1 MQKKDFWKG
10 FGAALVLM
18 AVVYF
23 GGQFLAQMNIA
34 LPFGMS
40 TMAKIRQIE
49 KTLDTYYVE
58 DYDKELAE
66 ELMYTGLA
74 AGVGDPYT
82 YYLSAD
88 SLAEQMEK
96 NSGHFVGIG
105 VEIYAGDDGYIVV
118 SSVTPGGP
126 AEAAGILAE
135 DKITEV
141 DGESITGK
149 TAADVSALVKGE
161 AGTDVTLT
169 IFRES
174 TGEVL
179 EKTVTRQDIQVK
191 TVSWRMMDDN
201 IGYIAITNFRE
212 NTYSQFKEALDMLE
226 AEGMEKLV
234 LDLRNNT
241 GGLVKSA
248 HEIGEEL
255 LPEGIMVYTMDKD
268 GNREDTLCDDVYND
282 VPLVVLVNGNSA
294 SAAEILAGAI
304 QDTGRGQL
312 IGTTTF
318 GKGLVQR
325 LFTLPDGSGLNVTIQ
340 KYYTPNGTSIHGV
353 GITPDYEVELPEE
366 YAQQTNIPA
375 EADTQLQKAVEVL
388 SEKTYNIVKKQIFSE
403 KRLFNRLCFR
413 YTDKKSMSR

>member
-10 FGAALVLM
+10 FGAAFVLL
-18 AVVYF
+18 AVIYF

-40 TMAKIRQIE
+40 NTVKIRQIE
-49 KTLDTYYVE
+49 EMLDTYYVE

-66 ELMYTGLA
+66 ELMYTGLV

-88 SLAEQMEK
+88 SLAEQVEK

-141 DGESITGK
+141 DGESIIGK

-161 AGTDVTLT
+161 EGTDVTLT

-179 EKTVTRQDIQVK
+179 EKTVTRQDIQVQ

-201 IGYIAITNFRE
+201 IGYISITNFRE
-212 NTYSQFKEALDMLE
+212 NTYNQFKEALDTLE

-255 LPEGIMVYTMDKD
+255 LPEGIMVYTMDKE

-282 VPLVVLVNGNSA
+282 VPMVVLVNGNSA

-304 QDTGRGQL
+304 QDTGRGEL

-388 SEKTYNIVKKQIFSE
+388 SEKNI
-403 KRLFNRLCFR
+403 
-413 YTDKKSMSR
+413 

>member
-10 FGAALVLM
+10 FGAAFVLL
-18 AVVYF
+18 AVIYF
-23 GGQFLAQMNIA
+23 RGQFLAQMNIA

-40 TMAKIRQIE
+40 NTAKICQIE
-49 KTLDTYYVE
+49 EMLDTYYVE

-66 ELMYTGLA
+66 ELMYTGLV

-88 SLAEQMEK
+88 SLAEQVEK

-126 AEAAGILAE
+126 AEAAGILVE

-161 AGTDVTLT
+161 EGTDVTLT

-179 EKTVTRQDIQVK
+179 EKTVTRQDIQVQ
-191 TVSWRMMDDN
+191 TVSWHMMDDN
-201 IGYIAITNFRE
+201 IGYISITNFRE
-212 NTYSQFKEALDMLE
+212 NTHNQFKEALDTLE

-255 LPEGIMVYTMDKD
+255 LPEGIMVYTMDKE

-282 VPLVVLVNGNSA
+282 VPMVVLVNGNSA

-304 QDTGRGQL
+304 QDTGRGEL

-388 SEKTYNIVKKQIFSE
+388 SEKNI
-403 KRLFNRLCFR
+403 
-413 YTDKKSMSR
+413 

>member
-10 FGAALVLM
+10 FGAAFVLL
-18 AVVYF
+18 AVIYF

-40 TMAKIRQIE
+40 NTVKIRQIE
-49 KTLDTYYVE
+49 EMLDTYYVE

-66 ELMYTGLA
+66 ELMYTGLV

-88 SLAEQMEK
+88 SLAEQVEK

-161 AGTDVTLT
+161 EGTDVTLT

-179 EKTVTRQDIQVK
+179 EKTVTRQDIQVQ

-201 IGYIAITNFRE
+201 IGYISITNFRE
-212 NTYSQFKEALDMLE
+212 NTYNQFKEALDTLE

-255 LPEGIMVYTMDKD
+255 LPEGIMVYTMDKE

-282 VPLVVLVNGNSA
+282 VPMVVLVNGNSA

-304 QDTGRGQL
+304 QDTGRGEL

-388 SEKTYNIVKKQIFSE
+388 SEKNI
-403 KRLFNRLCFR
+403 
-413 YTDKKSMSR
+413 

>member
-10 FGAALVLM
+10 FGAAFVLL
-18 AVVYF
+18 AVIYF

-40 TMAKIRQIE
+40 NTVKIRQIE
-49 KTLDTYYVE
+49 EMLDTYYVE

-66 ELMYTGLA
+66 ELMYTGLV

-88 SLAEQMEK
+88 SLAEQVEK

-161 AGTDVTLT
+161 EGTDVTLT

-179 EKTVTRQDIQVK
+179 EKTVTRHDIQVQ

-201 IGYIAITNFRE
+201 IGYISITNFRE
-212 NTYSQFKEALDMLE
+212 NTHNQFKEALDTLE

-255 LPEGIMVYTMDKD
+255 LPEGIMVYTMDKE

-282 VPLVVLVNGNSA
+282 VPMVVLVNGNSA

-304 QDTGRGQL
+304 QDTGRGEL

-388 SEKTYNIVKKQIFSE
+388 SEKNI
-403 KRLFNRLCFR
+403 
-413 YTDKKSMSR
+413 

>member
-10 FGAALVLM
+10 FGAALVMM

-366 YAQQTNIPA
+366 YAQQINIPA

-388 SEKTYNIVKKQIFSE
+388 SEKNI
-403 KRLFNRLCFR
+403 
-413 YTDKKSMSR
+413 

>member
-1 MQKKDFWKG
+1 MTLQKKDFWKG

-105 VEIYAGDDGYIVV
+105 VEIYADDDGYIVV

-388 SEKTYNIVKKQIFSE
+388 SEKNI
-403 KRLFNRLCFR
+403 
-413 YTDKKSMSR
+413 

>member
-10 FGAALVLM
+10 FGAAFVLL
-18 AVVYF
+18 AVIYF

-40 TMAKIRQIE
+40 NTAKIRQIE
-49 KTLDTYYVE
+49 EMLDTYYVE

-66 ELMYTGLA
+66 ELMYTGLV

-88 SLAEQMEK
+88 SLAEQVEK

-149 TAADVSALVKGE
+149 TAADVFALVKGE
-161 AGTDVTLT
+161 EGTDVTLT

-179 EKTVTRQDIQVK
+179 EKTVTRQDIQVQ

-201 IGYIAITNFRE
+201 IGYISITNFRE
-212 NTYSQFKEALDMLE
+212 NTYSQFKEALDTLE

-255 LPEGIMVYTMDKD
+255 LPEGIMVYTMDKE

-282 VPLVVLVNGNSA
+282 VPMVVLVNGNSA

-304 QDTGRGQL
+304 QDTGRGEL

-388 SEKTYNIVKKQIFSE
+388 SEKNI
-403 KRLFNRLCFR
+403 
-413 YTDKKSMSR
+413 

>member
-10 FGAALVLM
+10 FGAAFVLL
-18 AVVYF
+18 AVIYF

-40 TMAKIRQIE
+40 NTAKIRQIE
-49 KTLDTYYVE
+49 EMLDTYYVE

-66 ELMYTGLA
+66 ELMYTGLV

-88 SLAEQMEK
+88 SLAEQVEK

-161 AGTDVTLT
+161 EGTDVTLT

-179 EKTVTRQDIQVK
+179 EKTVTRQDIQVQ

-201 IGYIAITNFRE
+201 IGYISITNFRE
-212 NTYSQFKEALDMLE
+212 NTYNQFEEALDTLE

-255 LPEGIMVYTMDKD
+255 LPEGIMVYTMDKE

-282 VPLVVLVNGNSA
+282 VPMVVLVNGNSA

-304 QDTGRGQL
+304 QDTGRGEL

-388 SEKTYNIVKKQIFSE
+388 SEKNI
-403 KRLFNRLCFR
+403 
-413 YTDKKSMSR
+413 

>member
-49 KTLDTYYVE
+49 KALDTYYVE

-126 AEAAGILAE
+126 AEAADILAE

-191 TVSWRMMDDN
+191 TVSWRMMEDN

-375 EADTQLQKAVEVL
+375 ETDTQLQKAVEVL
-388 SEKTYNIVKKQIFSE
+388 SEKNI
-403 KRLFNRLCFR
+403 
-413 YTDKKSMSR
+413 

>member
-10 FGAALVLM
+10 FGAAFVLL
-18 AVVYF
+18 AVIYF

-40 TMAKIRQIE
+40 NTAKIRQIE
-49 KTLDTYYVE
+49 EMLDTYYVE

-66 ELMYTGLA
+66 ELMYTGLV

-88 SLAEQMEK
+88 SLAEQVEK

-161 AGTDVTLT
+161 EGTDVMLT

-179 EKTVTRQDIQVK
+179 EKTVTRQDIQVQ

-201 IGYIAITNFRE
+201 IGYISIMNFRE
-212 NTYSQFKEALDMLE
+212 NTYNQFKEALDTLE

-255 LPEGIMVYTMDKD
+255 LPEGIMVYTMDKE

-282 VPLVVLVNGNSA
+282 VPMVVLVNGNSA

-304 QDTGRGQL
+304 QDTGRGEL

-388 SEKTYNIVKKQIFSE
+388 SEKNI
-403 KRLFNRLCFR
+403 
-413 YTDKKSMSR
+413 

>member
-10 FGAALVLM
+10 FGAAFVLL
-18 AVVYF
+18 AVIYF

-40 TMAKIRQIE
+40 NTAKIRQIE
-49 KTLDTYYVE
+49 EMLDTYYVE

-66 ELMYTGLA
+66 ELMYTGLV

-88 SLAEQMEK
+88 SLAEQVEK

-161 AGTDVTLT
+161 EGTDVTLT

-179 EKTVTRQDIQVK
+179 EKTVTRQDIQVQ

-201 IGYIAITNFRE
+201 IGYISITNFRE
-212 NTYSQFKEALDMLE
+212 NTYSQFKEALDTLE

-255 LPEGIMVYTMDKD
+255 LPEGIMVYTMDKE

-282 VPLVVLVNGNSA
+282 VPMVVLVNGNSA
-294 SAAEILAGAI
+294 SAAEILADAI
-304 QDTGRGQL
+304 QDTGRGEL

-388 SEKTYNIVKKQIFSE
+388 SEKNI
-403 KRLFNRLCFR
+403 
-413 YTDKKSMSR
+413 

>member
-10 FGAALVLM
+10 FGAAFVLL
-18 AVVYF
+18 AVIYF

-40 TMAKIRQIE
+40 NTAKICQIE
-49 KTLDTYYVE
+49 EVLDTYYVE

-66 ELMYTGLA
+66 ELMYTGLV

-88 SLAEQMEK
+88 SLAEQVEK

-161 AGTDVTLT
+161 EGTDVTLT

-179 EKTVTRQDIQVK
+179 EKTVTRQDIQVQ

-201 IGYIAITNFRE
+201 IGYISITNFRE
-212 NTYSQFKEALDMLE
+212 NTYNQFKEALDTLE

-255 LPEGIMVYTMDKD
+255 LPEGIMVYTMDKE

-282 VPLVVLVNGNSA
+282 VPMVVLVNGNSA

-304 QDTGRGQL
+304 QDTGRGEL

-366 YAQQTNIPA
+366 YAQQANIPA

-388 SEKTYNIVKKQIFSE
+388 SEKNI
-403 KRLFNRLCFR
+403 
-413 YTDKKSMSR
+413 

>member
-10 FGAALVLM
+10 FGTALVLM

-388 SEKTYNIVKKQIFSE
+388 SEKNI
-403 KRLFNRLCFR
+403 
-413 YTDKKSMSR
+413 

>member
-141 DGESITGK
+141 NGESITGK

-191 TVSWRMMDDN
+191 TVSWRMMEDN

-388 SEKTYNIVKKQIFSE
+388 SEKNI
-403 KRLFNRLCFR
+403 
-413 YTDKKSMSR
+413 

>member
-212 NTYSQFKEALDMLE
+212 NTYSQFKEALDVLE

-388 SEKTYNIVKKQIFSE
+388 SEKNI
-403 KRLFNRLCFR
+403 
-413 YTDKKSMSR
+413 

>member
-1 MQKKDFWKG
+1 LQKKDFWKG
-10 FGAALVLM
+10 FGAAFVLL
-18 AVVYF
+18 AVIYF

-40 TMAKIRQIE
+40 NTVKIRQIE
-49 KTLDTYYVE
+49 EMLDTYYVE

-66 ELMYTGLA
+66 ELMYTGLV

-88 SLAEQMEK
+88 SLAEQVEK

-161 AGTDVTLT
+161 EGTDVTLT

-179 EKTVTRQDIQVK
+179 EKTVTRQDIQVQ

-201 IGYIAITNFRE
+201 IGYISITNFRE
-212 NTYSQFKEALDMLE
+212 NTYNQFKEALDTLE

-255 LPEGIMVYTMDKD
+255 LPEGIMVYTMDKE

-282 VPLVVLVNGNSA
+282 VPMVVLVNGNSA

-304 QDTGRGQL
+304 QDTGRGEL

-388 SEKTYNIVKKQIFSE
+388 SEKNI
-403 KRLFNRLCFR
+403 
-413 YTDKKSMSR
+413 

>member
-10 FGAALVLM
+10 FGAAFVLL
-18 AVVYF
+18 AVIYF

-40 TMAKIRQIE
+40 NTAKIRQIE
-49 KTLDTYYVE
+49 EMLDTYYVE

-66 ELMYTGLA
+66 ELMYTGLV

-88 SLAEQMEK
+88 SLAEQVEK

-105 VEIYAGDDGYIVV
+105 VEIYAGNDGYIVV

-161 AGTDVTLT
+161 EGTDVTLT

-179 EKTVTRQDIQVK
+179 EKTVTRQDIQVQ

-201 IGYIAITNFRE
+201 IGYISITNFRE
-212 NTYSQFKEALDMLE
+212 NTYSQFKEALDTLE

-255 LPEGIMVYTMDKD
+255 LPEGIMVYTMDKE

-282 VPLVVLVNGNSA
+282 VPMVVLVNGNSA

-304 QDTGRGQL
+304 QDTGRGEL

-388 SEKTYNIVKKQIFSE
+388 SEKNI
-403 KRLFNRLCFR
+403 
-413 YTDKKSMSR
+413 

>member
-10 FGAALVLM
+10 FGAAFVLL
-18 AVVYF
+18 AVIYF

-40 TMAKIRQIE
+40 NTAKIRQIE
-49 KTLDTYYVE
+49 EMLDTYYVE

-66 ELMYTGLA
+66 ELMYTGLV

-88 SLAEQMEK
+88 SLAEQVEK

-161 AGTDVTLT
+161 EGTDVTLT

-191 TVSWRMMDDN
+191 TVSWSMMDDN
-201 IGYIAITNFRE
+201 IGYISITNFRE
-212 NTYSQFKEALDMLE
+212 NTYSQFKEALDTLE

-255 LPEGIMVYTMDKD
+255 LPEGIMVYTMDKE

-282 VPLVVLVNGNSA
+282 VPMVVLVNGNSA

-304 QDTGRGQL
+304 QDTGRGEL

-366 YAQQTNIPA
+366 YAQQTNIPT

-388 SEKTYNIVKKQIFSE
+388 SEKNI
-403 KRLFNRLCFR
+403 
-413 YTDKKSMSR
+413 

>member
-10 FGAALVLM
+10 FGAAFVLL
-18 AVVYF
+18 AVIYF

-40 TMAKIRQIE
+40 NTAKIRQIE
-49 KTLDTYYVE
+49 EMLDTYYVE

-66 ELMYTGLA
+66 ELMYTGLV

-88 SLAEQMEK
+88 SLAEQVEK

-105 VEIYAGDDGYIVV
+105 VEIYAGDDGYIVG

-161 AGTDVTLT
+161 EGTDVTLT

-179 EKTVTRQDIQVK
+179 EKTVTRQDIQVQ

-201 IGYIAITNFRE
+201 IGYISITNFRE
-212 NTYSQFKEALDMLE
+212 NTYNQFKEALDTLE

-255 LPEGIMVYTMDKD
+255 LPEGIMVYTMDKE

-282 VPLVVLVNGNSA
+282 VPMVVLVNGNSA

-304 QDTGRGQL
+304 QDTGRGEL

-388 SEKTYNIVKKQIFSE
+388 SEKNI
-403 KRLFNRLCFR
+403 
-413 YTDKKSMSR
+413 

>member
-10 FGAALVLM
+10 FGAAFVLL
-18 AVVYF
+18 AVIYF

-40 TMAKIRQIE
+40 NTAKIRQIE
-49 KTLDTYYVE
+49 EMLDTYYVE

-66 ELMYTGLA
+66 ELMYTGLV

-88 SLAEQMEK
+88 SLAEQVEK

-141 DGESITGK
+141 DGESIIGK

-161 AGTDVTLT
+161 EGTDVTLT

-179 EKTVTRQDIQVK
+179 EKTVTRQDIQVQ

-201 IGYIAITNFRE
+201 IGYISITNFRE
-212 NTYSQFKEALDMLE
+212 NTHNQFKEALDTLE

-255 LPEGIMVYTMDKD
+255 LPEGIMVYTMDKE

-282 VPLVVLVNGNSA
+282 VPMVVLVNGNSA

-304 QDTGRGQL
+304 QDTGRGEL

-353 GITPDYEVELPEE
+353 GITPDYEVKLPEE

-388 SEKTYNIVKKQIFSE
+388 SEKNI
-403 KRLFNRLCFR
+403 
-413 YTDKKSMSR
+413 

>member
-10 FGAALVLM
+10 FGAAFVLL
-18 AVVYF
+18 AVIYF

-40 TMAKIRQIE
+40 NTAKICQIGE
-49 KTLDTYYVE
+49 MLDTYYVE

-66 ELMYTGLA
+66 ELMYTGLV

-88 SLAEQMEK
+88 SLAEQVEK

-161 AGTDVTLT
+161 EGTDVTLT

-179 EKTVTRQDIQVK
+179 EKTVTRQDIQVQ

-201 IGYIAITNFRE
+201 IGYISITNFRE
-212 NTYSQFKEALDMLE
+212 NTHNQFKEALDTLE

-255 LPEGIMVYTMDKD
+255 LPEGIMVYTMDKE

-282 VPLVVLVNGNSA
+282 VPMVVLVNGNSA

-304 QDTGRGQL
+304 QDTGRGEL

-388 SEKTYNIVKKQIFSE
+388 SEKNI
-403 KRLFNRLCFR
+403 
-413 YTDKKSMSR
+413 

>member
-49 KTLDTYYVE
+49 KALDTYYVE

-191 TVSWRMMDDN
+191 TVSWRMMEDN

-325 LFTLPDGSGLNVTIQ
+325 LFTLPDSSGLNVTIQ

-388 SEKTYNIVKKQIFSE
+388 SEKNI
-403 KRLFNRLCFR
+403 
-413 YTDKKSMSR
+413 